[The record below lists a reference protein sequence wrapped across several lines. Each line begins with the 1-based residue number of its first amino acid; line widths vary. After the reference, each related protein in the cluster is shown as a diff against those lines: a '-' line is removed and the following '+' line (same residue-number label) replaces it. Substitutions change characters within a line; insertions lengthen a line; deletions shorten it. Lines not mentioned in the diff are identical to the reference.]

1 MVGRELDGYFPAK
14 GAKED
19 LGDVRLAVKSLTTP
33 LLRDVN
39 FEVRAGEI
47 VGLAGLQGSGRTEIA
62 RAVFGADP
70 VSSGTVEID
79 GKARRFQHP
88 RQAIK
93 AGLGFITEDRKAEG
107 LALAQSI
114 ADNMMLAVRTVM
126 SRAQAPRRAGHD
138 DRSASWPRSPSCAPV
153 APSRKSASSR
163 AATSRR
169 SCSPSGCRRSRRS

>member
-1 MVGRELDGYFPAK
+1 E
-14 GAKED
+14 
-19 LGDVRLAVKSLTTP
+19 VRLAAKGLSTL
-33 LLRDVN
+33 LLRDVS

-70 VSSGTVEID
+70 VVSGTVEVD
-79 GKARRFQHP
+79 GKSVRFKHP

-114 ADNMMLAVRTVM
+114 ADNMLLA
-126 SRAQAPRRAGHD
+126 
-138 DRSASWPRSPSCAPV
+138 
-153 APSRKSASSR
+153 
-163 AATSRR
+163 
-169 SCSPSGCRRSRRS
+169 